1 MTAAGSAPIFGSVQ
15 WEGVFAAVPTQFRDD
30 ETLDLEGLDEQI
42 VRLVAGGVAGVV
54 VLAPLG
60 EHASL
65 SDDEK
70 RAVVHRTVLAA
81 AGRVPVL
88 AAACEHTTR
97 AACRFAV
104 DCESIGADAMVVLP
118 SPRYRSRARETLMH
132 LRSVAASTELPVM
145 VHDHPAELGADELPA
160 ILAELGELEN
170 VEAVAECAADP
181 RRVPRLV
188 ETLGTRF
195 SVFAGVDE
203 LVVESVLHGARGW
216 LAGIVNV
223 FPREAVELF
232 GCAAAGRWDDALA
245 LRRWL
250 APLQRVVADGAPVQA
265 VKLAQQLVGV
275 GGEAVRAPRLP
286 LDGADRALVERTVRE
301 ALERRPTLE
310 AVA

>member
-1 MTAAGSAPIFGSVQ
+1 MTGPRPALIVGGVQ
-15 WEGVFAAVPTQFRDD
+15 WGGVFAAVPTQFD
-30 ETLDLEGLDEQI
+30 EDESLDLEALEEQI
-42 VRLVAGGVAGVV
+42 ARLEAGGVAGIVM
-54 VLAPLG
+54 LAPLG
-60 EHASL
+60 ENASL

-70 RAVVHRTVLAA
+70 RAVVHRAVLAA
-81 AGRVPVL
+81 DGRVPVL
-88 AAACEHTTR
+88 AASCEHTTR

-104 DCESIGADAMVVLP
+104 DCESIGVDAMVVLP

-145 VHDHPAELGADELPA
+145 VHDHPAEVGADELPA
-160 ILAELGELEN
+160 ILAELGAVEN
-170 VEAVAECAADP
+170 VEAVAECAADQ

-223 FPREAVELF
+223 FPRETVELF

-265 VKLAQQLVGV
+265 VKLAQQVLGV
-275 GGEAVRAPRLP
+275 GGESVRAPRLP
-286 LDGADRALVERTVRE
+286 LAGAERALVEQTVRE
-301 ALERRPTLE
+301 ALERRPALE
-310 AVA
+310 AAV